1 MLKTPMTSTEML
13 GCLIGTGLNQQVW
26 EASERGSVCPGRH
39 CSFWSLSWLP
49 VSRATAQTA
58 RCLPPQSPAPP
69 AADGRPHKPRLA
81 LGLTSPTR
89 RSCAAR
95 SPRWRATK
103 TSKAARRPRG
113 GPSPPGR
120 TRRLSWVK
128 RRATSSGSHPH
139 RAATPRSRS
148 WPPRTTTTA
157 QTPLVPWRPWPLRRP
172 WPAAWDAPT
181 PSAPPAH
188 VCELAGRSPTDISG
202 NVWRRRCQWQAAI
215 LWATQRRTTGARGS
229 SCRRKTGRRTEA
241 TLFSKVLW
249 GPETSGSLVEKKKE
263 KRCEP
268 KIKRT
273 IISGTVVASWHGTL
287 TINKVYFLTRT
298 WV

>member
-1 MLKTPMTSTEML
+1 MSNSHKLKSPSMWIQWKT
-13 GCLIGTGLNQQVW
+13 
-26 EASERGSVCPGRH
+26 VCPGRH

-95 SPRWRATK
+95 SPLSRGTK
-103 TSKAARRPRG
+103 TNKAARRKRD
-113 GPSPPGR
+113 GPSRPGR
-120 TRRLSWVK
+120 TRRPLYVK
-128 RRATSSGSHPH
+128 GRATSSSSHPH
-139 RAATPRSRS
+139 RGATPRSRS
-148 WPPRTTTTA
+148 WPPRTMTTA
-157 QTPLVPWRPWPLRRP
+157 RTPPVPWRRWPLRRP

-181 PSAPPAH
+181 PSALRAR

-202 NVWRRRCQWQAAI
+202 SVWRRRCQSRGAI
-215 LWATQRRTTGARGS
+215 LWATRRRTTGASGR
-229 SCRRKTGRRTEA
+229 GRRHEKILLRNDRTPHRGNSLFKS
-241 TLFSKVLW
+241 TLRPWDLGKFGL
-249 GPETSGSLVEKKKE
+249 KK

-273 IISGTVVASWHGTL
+273 IISETVVASWHGTL

-298 WV
+298 WG